1 MSGGDGRKALRL
13 VIGAAES
20 NPLYVA
26 SRFFHRLKYSV
37 LLPTSES
44 IESKGHGGMAW
55 HFAPSTANS
64 LGASVSPTLPPVIEN
79 STTNYN
85 YLLLTLHLLSASHKT
100 VGTGYNRDGF
110 RTPNTR
116 DQGSGYR

>member
-44 IESKGHGGMAW
+44 IESKGHGGYGLAFCPIDCQFSW
-55 HFAPSTANS
+55 RIGITNF
-64 LGASVSPTLPPVIEN
+64 
-79 STTNYN
+79 TTGN
-85 YLLLTLHLLSASHKT
+85 
-100 VGTGYNRDGF
+100 
-110 RTPNTR
+110 
-116 DQGSGYR
+116 